1 MAARLALTTCRSR
14 VFHACVWPTVG
25 CRSYALS
32 AVKSNQK
39 SSASQAPTSPRNAS
53 PSVKPTAAPAK
64 EKAKGTESKTASGT
78 LDMDLELQQ
87 LENMKRLPKIVST
100 TDVWGSELANL
111 DVEIPYDLR
120 LMFRSL
126 RAEPKFTRRKFTNL
140 WFSIKHNTR
149 NWMKNSFS
157 MFTVARA
164 NAFPGL
170 DVKPGF
176 STWRR
181 ITDIQSNSRDS
192 LLAPFRQVA
201 LDTYRNMNVAVV
213 RANENMM
220 KEVTSGRFQE
230 RTLKAMRRREKG
242 QFWTWDIVSDVSESA
257 LFPKTKDRRAPTPVD
272 VVSIRA
278 AEVYLAKEEP
288 LQGNRLVIQALVKF
302 DTTHKIGI
310 VDKRGQPVDSE
321 LTSPRRVVQYLLL
334 EKVGWYDTPWKVKDQ
349 MYKI

>member
-1 MAARLALTTCRSR
+1 
-14 VFHACVWPTVG
+14 
-25 CRSYALS
+25 
-32 AVKSNQK
+32 
-39 SSASQAPTSPRNAS
+39 
-53 PSVKPTAAPAK
+53 
-64 EKAKGTESKTASGT
+64 
-78 LDMDLELQQ
+78 MDAQLQQ
-87 LENMKRLPKIVST
+87 LENMKRLPKVVST

-120 LMFRSL
+120 LMFKLL
-126 RAEPKFTRRKFTNL
+126 RVEPKFTRRKFTDV
-140 WFSIKHNTR
+140 WFAIKHNTR
-149 NWMKNSFS
+149 NWMKNCFS
-157 MFTVARA
+157 MFTIARA

-181 ITDIQSNSRDS
+181 IADVRSNSRDS

-201 LDTYRNMNVAVV
+201 LDTYRKVNVAVV
-213 RANENMM
+213 RANENTM
-220 KEVTSGRFQE
+220 KEVTSGHFQDK
-230 RTLKAMRRREKG
+230 TLKAMRRRDKS

-257 LFPKTKDRRAPTPVD
+257 LFPGRRAPTPVD

-310 VDKRGQPVDSE
+310 VDKRGQPVNSE

-334 EKVGWYDTPWKVKDQ
+334 EKVGWYDTPWRVKDQ
-349 MYKI
+349 LYKV